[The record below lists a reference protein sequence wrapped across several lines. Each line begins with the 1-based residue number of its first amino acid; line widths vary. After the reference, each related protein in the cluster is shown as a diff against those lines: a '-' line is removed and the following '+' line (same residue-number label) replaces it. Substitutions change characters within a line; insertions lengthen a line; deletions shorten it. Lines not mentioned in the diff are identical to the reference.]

1 MMTRNFKMAA
11 IAAVF
16 AAAPMIGAAADRTT
30 AFNSC
35 VKAFMM
41 DLSSKAPNTLKL
53 RDTHYNND
61 TGAPDGNFSVQG
73 GSSELELTAR
83 DAHDNHAV
91 GRVICIVNSQG
102 DVLGLRAVSL
112 GYDPF

>member
-1 MMTRNFKMAA
+1 MMTRTFKMAA

-16 AAAPMIGAAADRTT
+16 AAAPMIGAAADRPT
-30 AFNSC
+30 ALNSC
-35 VKAFMM
+35 VKAFMA

-53 RDTHYNND
+53 RDTHYIND
-61 TGAPDGNFSVQG
+61 AGPTDGHLSVPG

-112 GYDPF
+112 GYEPF